1 MQGLYTEM
9 IVERVRNKTFDKGI
23 VAALVH
29 ALNDEDSD
37 IRRNMVEI
45 FIVAIAQGVLIV
57 SMGYLY

>member
-1 MQGLYTEM
+1 M